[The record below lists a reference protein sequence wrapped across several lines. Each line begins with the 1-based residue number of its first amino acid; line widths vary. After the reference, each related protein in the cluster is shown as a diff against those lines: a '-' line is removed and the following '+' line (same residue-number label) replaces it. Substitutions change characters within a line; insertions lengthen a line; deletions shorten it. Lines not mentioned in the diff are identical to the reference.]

1 MQFLVKNSKFIRE
14 LGEGKLVDRSCRG
27 GEAVEKLDLYAL
39 EVSVLM
45 FYILKFFYD
54 AVSVQTICLSWTGRV
69 VNWSQETVMIA
80 SFFSFSSK

>member
-1 MQFLVKNSKFIRE
+1 MNL
-14 LGEGKLVDRSCRG
+14 EGRKLVDRSCRG

>member
-14 LGEGKLVDRSCRG
+14 LGEGKLVDRSCR